1 MTPRIYLSPS
11 SQPDNT
17 YAGLDTNEQEV
28 CRAIARELKN
38 DLLRCGFEVIC
49 GDYGTMYDRVR
60 ESNGWPAG
68 LHLPIHTNGF
78 DGEVAGTRIMSY
90 DLKGSGYKVCQAIFK
105 HLAPLTP
112 GTSENITAHPEKYEI
127 YAAVAPTAY
136 VEVDFHDVPDVA
148 IWLTQNKPQIAQAIC
163 QGICDYYKMAYI
175 PDSSEEYAPDPEP
188 APEPAPTPKPSGKIE
203 GLPVVKSGSRGDAAK
218 IVQGALIAK
227 GYSCGSSGI
236 DGVFGTASVAA
247 LKSYQKAQGITADG
261 IVGPATWGKLLEV

>member
-1 MTPRIYLSPS
+1 MTPRIYISPS

-28 CRAIARELKN
+28 CRAIARKLKD

-90 DLKGSGYKVCQAIFK
+90 DLKGAGFKVCQAIFK

-136 VEVDFHDVPDVA
+136 VEVDFHDVPEVA
-148 IWLTQNKPQIAQAIC
+148 KWLTENQARIAKAIC
-163 QGICDYYKMAYI
+163 QGICDYYKKPYV
-175 PDSSEEYAPDPEP
+175 PDSSEEDVPDPEP
-188 APEPAPTPKPSGKIE
+188 APKPSGKIE

-218 IVQGALIAK
+218 IVQGALIAN
-227 GYSCGSSGI
+227 GYSCGTSGI
-236 DGVFGTASVAA
+236 DGIFGTASVAA
-247 LKSYQKAQGITADG
+247 LKSYQKDMKLTVDG
-261 IVGPATWGKLLEV
+261 IVGPATWGKLLGV

>member
-1 MTPRIYLSPS
+1 MAKKIYLSPS
-11 SQPDNT
+11 SQPANV
-17 YAGLDTNEQEV
+17 YAGLSTNEQEV
-28 CRAIARELKN
+28 CRAIARELKD

-90 DLKGSGYKVCQAIFK
+90 DLKGPGFKVCQAIFR

-136 VEVDFHDVPDVA
+136 VEVDFHDVPSVA
-148 IWLTQNKPQIAQAIC
+148 KWLTENKPRIAEAIC
-163 QGICDYYKMAYI
+163 RGICDYYETAYI
-175 PDSSEEYAPDPEP
+175 PDGSPAPVPTPDPQ
-188 APEPAPTPKPSGKIE
+188 PSGKVE
-203 GLPVVKSGSRGDAAK
+203 GLPVVQSGSRGDAAK

-227 GYSCGSSGI
+227 GYPCGSSGI
-236 DGVFGTASVAA
+236 DGIFGAASAAA
-247 LKSYQKAQGITADG
+247 LKNYQKDKAITVDG
-261 IVGPATWGKLLEV
+261 IVGPATWGKILGV

>member
-1 MTPRIYLSPS
+1 MIPKIYISPS
-11 SQPDNT
+11 SQPDNV
-17 YAGLDTNEQEV
+17 YAGVDTNEQEV
-28 CRAIARELKN
+28 CRAIARELAA
-38 DLLRCGFEVIC
+38 DLKRCGFDVKC

-60 ESNGWPAG
+60 ESNGWHAG

-78 DGEVAGTRIMSY
+78 NGEVAGTRLMSY

-127 YAAVAPTAY
+127 YAAMAPTAY

-148 IWLTQNKPQIAQAIC
+148 LWLTKNKPQIAQAIC

-175 PDSSEEYAPDPEP
+175 PDSSEEYAPDPKP

-236 DGVFGTASVAA
+236 DGVFGVNSVAA
-247 LKSYQKAQGITADG
+247 LKSYQKEQGITADG
-261 IVGPATWGKLLEV
+261 IVGPATWGKILGV